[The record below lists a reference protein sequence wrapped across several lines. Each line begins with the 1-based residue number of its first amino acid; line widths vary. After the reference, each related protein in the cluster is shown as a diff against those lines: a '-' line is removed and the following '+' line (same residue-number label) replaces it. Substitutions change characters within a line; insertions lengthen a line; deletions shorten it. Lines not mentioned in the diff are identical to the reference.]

1 MGVYGPDFSQCVWGE
16 DGGWGNGGD
25 GRRLHGISGFHV
37 QPYGMGRSEEG
48 RNGWVLVESKCSLK
62 RQEQECGPSPG
73 LPLLRL
79 KSERD
84 QVHAEAWDFVL
95 WAAPGL

>member
-1 MGVYGPDFSQCVWGE
+1 MGVDGPDFRQCVWGE
-16 DGGWGNGGD
+16 DGGWGDGGD

-37 QPYGMGRSEEG
+37 QPYGTGRSEEG
-48 RNGWVLVESKCSLK
+48 LDGWVLVESQCSLK
-62 RQEQECGPSPG
+62 RQECGPSPG

-84 QVHAEAWDFVL
+84 QVRAEAWDFVL